1 MTEDGK
7 RRGFWRKLWDRLT
20 GRTHQPPPP
29 PPPPTVVSMEVIEH
43 REAGEPL
50 LIPSR
55 GEGFNFSVRYHVVWS
70 LSQGT
75 QEDLLKRI
83 EWHEKNLRHD
93 VLERIWPIGR
103 EFYPHDPYSAELKMN
118 DRLGDGWCY
127 ETADRVKV
135 RCEVKVRVN
144 SDVRIGDKQVSYYEQ
159 LVAMDCDHMLKLRHM
174 ENIRCELKGWQE
186 VVEEFGS
193 AITVVHAARLVDP
206 EVAVVFANL
215 SEERKRSAADLV
227 NVLHAATRD
236 HLQVG
241 LYEFANAYDLAVR
254 SFMQQ
259 QGLSTGTLADAFE
272 ANAQNSTQD

>member
-1 MTEDGK
+1 MTEETKK
-7 RRGFWRKLWDRLT
+7 RRGFWRKLWDKMT
-20 GRTHQPPPP
+20 GRDELPPLPP
-29 PPPPTVVSMEVIEH
+29 GPVQFHEVIEH
-43 REAGEPL
+43 REAEGPL
-50 LIPSR
+50 LIPSCA
-55 GEGFNFSVRYHVVWS
+55 EGFDFSVRYHVVWS
-70 LSQGT
+70 LNDGT
-75 QEDLLKRI
+75 HDDLLERI

-93 VLERIWPIGR
+93 ILERIWSAGR
-103 EFYPHDPYSAELKMN
+103 DFYPHDPSSAERRMN
-118 DRLGDGWCY
+118 ERLGGGWCY
-127 ETADRVKV
+127 ETADRRKV

-144 SDVRIGDKQVSYYEQ
+144 SDARIGEKQQGYYEQ

-174 ENIRCELKGWQE
+174 ANVRCELKGWQQ

-193 AITVVHAARLVDP
+193 AIAVVHAARLVDP

-215 SEERKRSAADLV
+215 AEERKKSAASLV
-227 NVLHAATRD
+227 NVLHTATRD

-272 ANAQNSTQD
+272 ANAQNSNQD